1 MSNPPE
7 NASRPLEI
15 LMETDK
21 KAKFRVRFWLVGF
34 RVLKPKRSRQE
45 KAQLC
50 GLEFPKASESPN
62 STHSSYALVLK
73 IWQKSLMVTQIG
85 LI

>member
-1 MSNPPE
+1 
-7 NASRPLEI
+7 
-15 LMETDK
+15 METDK

-62 STHSSYALVLK
+62 STHSS
-73 IWQKSLMVTQIG
+73 
-85 LI
+85 